1 MTRPTTAEAPRK
13 PDTRREPK
21 VLRELRGCLQQYLPQ
36 DQIELVDK
44 AIQLGTQAH
53 AGQFRKSG
61 EPYIHHPIAVA
72 LLLAGL
78 RLDHECICA
87 AILHDTIEDT
97 SISYAQLKREFNE
110 TIAYLV
116 DGVTKLDQ
124 VKFRT
129 RQEATAESFRKMIL
143 AMVNDLR
150 VLLIKLAD
158 RLHNMRTLGAM
169 TPAAKARI
177 ARETLEIYAPLAGRL
192 GLQKFRDE
200 LEDLGFKHL
209 HPRRYEVLSK
219 RARSMYGDQR
229 RQIRKHSQLLRRAM
243 QTHGIHCD
251 IKSRCKTPYSI
262 YRKMVDKNLSLDEV
276 TDIIALRVITNTLG
290 KCYMALGAAHQIYQP
305 IPGRFKDYIALP
317 KSNGYQSLH
326 TIVKTDDNTT
336 LEIQIRTEEM
346 NEVAEH
352 GQAAHWAYKYEAD
365 QRDRTARVRGWFTHL
380 FDPARDDT
388 SSVQM
393 LDSIKAELYPDQ
405 IFVFTPKGRIIDLR
419 KGSTALDFAYAIH
432 TEIGNH
438 AWGCKVDNLTVPL
451 SYELVSGETVD
462 IETRANSKP
471 KPQWLHIVNSSKAR
485 AAIRHSL
492 RELDLTDSA
501 TLGHRMLE
509 KALSAY
515 HCSLED
521 VPKRRLQRYLR
532 RHNLERIE
540 DLLIKLAHGDMLAN
554 IAAAKLLPL
563 LQRRDGEQAPDDQEA
578 MTISGDEGTAMLF
591 SNCCYPIP
599 GDNIIAYVHTG
610 SGIAIHRRECKLGQH
625 LCQKHPERQISV
637 AWAQAMTRSFH
648 SLLRLYCINGSGVLA
663 SISQSIG
670 RADTN
675 IVHVEQPAGEEN
687 SATLMF
693 LLSIRNRDHLA
704 RVIKRL
710 HHNPYV
716 VKIERELRSPAV
728 QKSGPAST
736 ADDATETDASDPT
749 PIL

>member
-1 MTRPTTAEAPRK
+1 MTRPTSAEALRIK
-13 PDTRREPK
+13 SLRRDPK
-21 VLRELRGCLQQYLPQ
+21 VLRELHECLQQYLPPE
-36 DQIELVDK
+36 QIALIDK
-44 AIQLGTQAH
+44 AVALGSDAH

-61 EPYIHHPIAVA
+61 EPYIEHPIAVA
-72 LLLAGL
+72 LLLANL
-78 RLDHECICA
+78 RLDHECLCA

-97 SISYAQLKREFNE
+97 PISFAQLKHEFNA

-169 TPAAKARI
+169 APAAKRRI

-200 LEDLGFKHL
+200 LEDLGFRHL
-209 HPRRYEVLSK
+209 HPRRYEVISR
-219 RARSMYGDQR
+219 RAKSLYGDQR
-229 RQIRKHSQLLRRAM
+229 SQIKKHTALLRKAM
-243 QTHGIHCD
+243 QEHGIKSD
-251 IKSRCKTPYSI
+251 IKSRCKAPYSI

-276 TDIIALRVITNTLG
+276 ADIIALRVITDTLG
-290 KCYMALGAAHQIYQP
+290 KCYMALGAVHQLYQP
-305 IPGRFKDYIALP
+305 MPGRFKDYIATP
-317 KSNGYQSLH
+317 KANSYQSLH
-326 TIVKTDDNTT
+326 TIVKTDDSTT
-336 LEIQIRTEEM
+336 LEIQIRTEDM

-352 GQAAHWAYKYEAD
+352 GQAAHWAYKYEPD
-365 QRDRTARVRGWFTHL
+365 KPDRSTRVRGWFTQL
-380 FDPARDDT
+380 FDPAREAT
-388 SSVQM
+388 NSLQL
-393 LDSIKAELYPDQ
+393 LDSIKSELYPDQ

-432 TEIGNH
+432 TEIGNQ

-451 SYELVSGETVD
+451 SYELVSGETVE
-462 IETRANSKP
+462 IETRADSKP
-471 KPQWLHIVNSSKAR
+471 KPQWLQIVNSSKAR

-501 TLGHRMLE
+501 RLGHRMLE
-509 KALSAY
+509 KALAAY
-515 HCSLED
+515 NCALED

-532 RHNLERIE
+532 RHNLDRME
-540 DLLIKLAHGDMLAN
+540 DLLIKLAHGEMLAN

-578 MTISGDEGTAMLF
+578 LTISGDEGTAVMF
-591 SNCCYPIP
+591 ANCCYPIP
-599 GDNIIAYVHTG
+599 GDDIIGYVHAG
-610 SGIAIHRRECKLGQH
+610 SGIAIHRSECKLGRQLH
-625 LCQKHPERQISV
+625 QKHPERQINV
-637 AWAQAMTRSFH
+637 EWAQAMTHSFH

-675 IVHVEQPAGEEN
+675 IAHIEQPAGEEN

-693 LLSIRNRDHLA
+693 LLSVRNRNHLA

-716 VKIERELRSPAV
+716 VKIDREMRLPGAL
-728 QKSGPAST
+728 KTEHLAPDPEAMT
-736 ADDATETDASDPT
+736 AAGT
-749 PIL
+749 

>member
-1 MTRPTTAEAPRK
+1 MTRLTTAEAPRK
-13 PDTRREPK
+13 PGSRRDSK
-21 VLRELRGCLQQYLPQ
+21 VLRELRECLQSYLPA
-36 DQIELVDK
+36 DQIELINK
-44 AIQLGTQAH
+44 AIAVGTEAH
-53 AGQFRKSG
+53 SGQFRKSG
-61 EPYIHHPIAVA
+61 EPYIEHPIAVA
-72 LLLAGL
+72 LLLAEL
-78 RLDHECICA
+78 RLDHECLCA

-97 SISYAQLKREFNE
+97 PISFAQLKNLFNE
-110 TIAYLV
+110 NIAYLV

-169 TPAAKARI
+169 APAAKRRI

-192 GLQKFRDE
+192 GLQKFREE
-200 LEDLGFKHL
+200 LEDLGFRHM
-209 HPRRYEVLSK
+209 HPRRYEVISR
-219 RARSMYGDQR
+219 RARSLYGDQR
-229 RQIRKHSQLLRRAM
+229 SQIRKHTALLGKAM
-243 QTHGIHCD
+243 QEHGIKSD
-251 IKSRCKTPYSI
+251 IKSRCKAPYSI

-276 TDIIALRVITNTLG
+276 ADIIALRVITDTLG
-290 KCYMALGAAHQIYQP
+290 KCYMALGAAHQLYQP

-317 KSNGYQSLH
+317 KPNGYQSLH
-326 TIVKTDDNTT
+326 TIVKTEDNTT
-336 LEIQIRTEEM
+336 LEIQIRTEDM
-346 NEVAEH
+346 NEIAEH
-352 GQAAHWAYKYEAD
+352 GQAAHWAYKYEQD
-365 QRDRTARVRGWFTHL
+365 KPDRTARVRGWFTQL
-380 FDPARDDT
+380 FDPAREDT
-388 SSVQM
+388 NSLQL
-393 LDSIKAELYPDQ
+393 LDSIKSELYPDQ

-432 TEIGNH
+432 TEIGNR

-451 SYELVSGETVD
+451 SYELVSGETVE
-462 IETRANSKP
+462 IETRADSKP

-501 TLGHRMLE
+501 RLGHRMLE
-509 KALSAY
+509 KALAAY
-515 HCSLED
+515 NCALED

-532 RHNLERIE
+532 RHNLDRIE

-563 LQRRDGEQAPDDQEA
+563 LQRRDGEQAQDSQEA
-578 MTISGDEGTAMLF
+578 LTITGDEGTAMVI

-599 GDNIIAYVHTG
+599 GDRIIGYVHSG
-610 SGIAIHRRECKLGQH
+610 SGIAIHRRECKLGQS

-637 AWAQAMTRSFH
+637 DWAQAMTRSFH

-675 IVHVEQPAGEEN
+675 IVHIEQPAGEEN

-693 LLSIRNRDHLA
+693 LLSVRNRDHLA

-716 VKIERELRSPAV
+716 VRVEREMRLPGSMKTEP
-728 QKSGPAST
+728 PASSEDALT
-736 ADDATETDASDPT
+736 AADVSN
-749 PIL
+749 